1 MINVAVWPYST
12 GEVILQNY
20 NVLLTLSSLLSHSDG
35 ILPIFND
42 DLLSACR
49 HLLKL
54 PRPSYS
60 TMNQVLAHSLLSV
73 FYPASNSPAPKLP
86 LWSCESNCL
95 AQVVARMAP
104 DPSYRVIGVQS
115 VPKCSAKVSE
125 FNSDLW
131 EGMLQRVRQMHLT

>member
-49 HLLKL
+49 HLLKV

-73 FYPASNSPAPKLP
+73 FYPTSNSPAPKLA
-86 LWSCESNCL
+86 LWDSIESNSL
-95 AQVVARMAP
+95 DQVVARLAP
-104 DPSYRVIGVQS
+104 DPSYR
-115 VPKCSAKVSE
+115 
-125 FNSDLW
+125 
-131 EGMLQRVRQMHLT
+131 MLGL